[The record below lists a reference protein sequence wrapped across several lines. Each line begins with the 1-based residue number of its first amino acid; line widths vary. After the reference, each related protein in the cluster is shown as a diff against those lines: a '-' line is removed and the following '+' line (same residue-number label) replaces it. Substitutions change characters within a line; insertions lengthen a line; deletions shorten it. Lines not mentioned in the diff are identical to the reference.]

1 MAVLVGLI
9 ALIALI
15 ALTVLVLAVLVAA
28 SVAQQMVLIAAFVG
42 LSLMFFWV
50 EVVRAWAVHHHRNW
64 NIANIQTYLS

>member
-1 MAVLVGLI
+1 MAVLVVLVV
-9 ALIALI
+9 LV
-15 ALTVLVLAVLVAA
+15 LTVLVLAVLVAA

>member
-1 MAVLVGLI
+1 VLGVLVVLVV
-9 ALIALI
+9 
-15 ALTVLVLAVLVAA
+15 LTVLVLAVLVLAVLVAA